1 MSEEAKTNGTPSAV
15 RVAYVA
21 GFGRSGSTLLGSL
34 LGQLDGA
41 VGVGELRYLWTR
53 GILESR
59 RCGCGALVP
68 GCPLWSAVLAEAGL
82 TSQPERLARS
92 VAGEARASAPTTTAA
107 LLAPGTAGPI
117 VTRGL
122 DCYGGQLVAVYRA
135 IQRVSGA
142 RVVVDTSKAPGGAWL
157 VAATPGVDL
166 RVIHLVRDP
175 RATAHSWSRSKPID
189 DGGARSRMVTLGPVR
204 SSAHWLLRNAAT
216 RRAFGR
222 DPERYRLVRYEDLI
236 RSPRRVLASL
246 AEWLGLAGELPLLD
260 DHTAVL
266 EAVHAIGGN
275 PDRDQTG
282 VVRLDLD
289 DAWREHMTAGAR
301 RLSGLVTLPVRHTF
315 GYGGPPVSGEWLGR
329 VCRQVAWIRSDGLAR
344 MVEEKDL
351 HPGQRLR
358 AAVDDAVWCRRHG
371 VGPGQAAPVWVLG
384 VQRSGTNLLTR
395 TLQGVPEMAV
405 FSENHRRAFVDY
417 RLRADEDVRRL
428 IRRDRHP
435 LVVLK
440 PLCDSARALD
450 FWGPAFSAQPSRII
464 WAYRSV
470 DGRVRSALSRF
481 GPANLEVMRAVVAG
495 RHEGMWQTQGLS
507 DDDIALIRELPW
519 DDGDAPAAAAMF
531 WYVRNKLLFDLGLDT
546 RPRVTVFSYD
556 AFVADPE
563 QGAAVLGRFLG
574 VDPGALDPGPV
585 RPSRPVRIDLHPE
598 IRRRC
603 DELGAALDGLW
614 RRASHTLVEA
624 G

>member
-1 MSEEAKTNGTPSAV
+1 VSEEDNTNRTPSVV

-41 VGVGELRYLWTR
+41 LTVGELRYLWTR

-68 GCPLWSAVLAEAGL
+68 ACPLWAAVLAEARL
-82 TSQPERLARS
+82 TAEPERLARS
-92 VAGEARASAPTTTAA
+92 VASEARTSAPTTTAA
-107 LLAPGTAGPI
+107 LLAPATAGPI
-117 VTRGL
+117 VARSL
-122 DCYGGQLVAVYRA
+122 DCYGRQLVDVYRA

-157 VAATPGVDL
+157 VNGASGVDL

-175 RATAHSWSRSKPID
+175 RATAHSWSRSKPIH

-204 SSAHWLLRNAAT
+204 SSAHWLLRNVAT
-216 RRAFGR
+216 RTAFAR
-222 DPERYRLVRYEDLI
+222 HPERYRLVRYEDLI
-236 RSPRRVLASL
+236 GSPRAVLESL
-246 AEWLGLAGELPLLD
+246 AAWLGLAGDLPLLD

-266 EAVHAIGGN
+266 EPVHAIGGN

-289 DAWREHMTAGAR
+289 DAWRRHMAAGDR
-301 RLSGLVTLPVRHTF
+301 RLSGLVTLPARPAF
-315 GYGGPPVSGEWLGR
+315 GYGGSPVSSPWIR
-329 VCRQVAWIRSDGLAR
+329 RIRRQVAWIRSDGLAR

-351 HPGQRLR
+351 HPTQRVR
-358 AAVDDAVWCRRHG
+358 AALEEAVWVRRHG
-371 VGPGQAAPVWVLG
+371 VVPGEAVPVWVLG

-395 TLQGVPEMAV
+395 TLQGAPEITV

-417 RLRADEDVRRL
+417 RLRPDEDIRRL
-428 IRRDRHP
+428 IAAARHP

-440 PLCDSARALD
+440 PLCDTARALD

-481 GPANLEVMRAVVAG
+481 GTANLEVMQAVVAG
-495 RHEGMWQTQGLS
+495 RHQGMWQAQGLAS
-507 DDDIALIRELPW
+507 DDLELVRSFAW
-519 DDGDAPAAAAMF
+519 DDGDAASAAALF
-531 WYVRNKLLFDLGLDT
+531 WYLRNKLLFDQGLDT

-563 QGAAVLGRFLG
+563 QGAALLGRFLG
-574 VDPGALDPGPV
+574 VDPAALDPGPV
-585 RPSRPVRIDLHPE
+585 RPSQPARFALHPE

-603 DELGAALDGLW
+603 DELGDALDGLW
-614 RRASHTLVEA
+614 RRASYTLVEA